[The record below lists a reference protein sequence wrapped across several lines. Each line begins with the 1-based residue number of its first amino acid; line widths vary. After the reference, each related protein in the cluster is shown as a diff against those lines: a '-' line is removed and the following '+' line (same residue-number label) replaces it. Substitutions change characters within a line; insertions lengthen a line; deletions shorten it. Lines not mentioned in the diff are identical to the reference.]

1 MILRIDMKHSEE
13 AKKFAE
19 SLGKVLQYL
28 NMTQADFAR
37 LIGITP
43 AAINQII
50 KGKREPSLSTTIK
63 IVDAI
68 YPTFEEM
75 ISGDV

>member
-1 MILRIDMKHSEE
+1 MKGSVE
-13 AKKFAE
+13 AKRFAE
-19 SLGKVLQYL
+19 SLAKVLCYL
-28 NMTQADFAR
+28 NMSQSDFAK

-43 AAINQII
+43 AALCQII
-50 KGKREPSLSTTIK
+50 NGKREPSLSTTIK

>member
-1 MILRIDMKHSEE
+1 MTMFKTKES
-13 AKKFAE
+13 KQFGK
-19 SLGKVLQYL
+19 SLGKVLEYQNL
-28 NMTQADFAR
+28 SQRVFAKR
-37 LIGITP
+37 VGLTP

-50 KGKREPSLSTTIK
+50 KGKREPSLSSIIK
-63 IVDAI
+63 IVGAI

>member
-1 MILRIDMKHSEE
+1 MKNTEE
-13 AKKFAE
+13 AKRFAK
-19 SLGKVLQYL
+19 SLGQVLKYL
-28 NMTQADFAR
+28 NMSQAHFAK

-43 AAINQII
+43 AALSQII
-50 KGKREPSLSTTIK
+50 NGKREPSLSTVIK

>member
-1 MILRIDMKHSEE
+1 VKRSDEALR
-13 AKKFAE
+13 FAE
-19 SLGKVLQYL
+19 SLGKVLSYL
-28 NMTQADFAR
+28 NMSQVQFAR

-43 AAINQII
+43 AALSMILA
-50 KGKREPSLSTTIK
+50 GKREPSLSTTIK

>member
-1 MILRIDMKHSEE
+1 MKGTEE
-13 AKKFAE
+13 AKAFAK
-19 SLGKVLQYL
+19 SLGKVLGYL
-28 NMTQADFAR
+28 NMSQADFAR

-43 AAINQII
+43 AALCQII